1 MKYFEKFPTI
11 KYPYYGKL
19 VDNPNST
26 LVEFVETIDIHV
38 RFKIRSAYANS
49 GGVYYTHTLE
59 EWDTPDKLAHFYYGD
74 SYYDW
79 LVMLSNVFFDSIH
92 DFPLSENALN
102 EYIQEKYNVTF
113 EQSLMNT
120 HHYEDSNGFVIDYDT
135 YLITPEP
142 KRIVTV
148 YEHEYQE
155 NEKKREIKLL
165 SKEYL
170 HSMDKELD
178 NMLTNIRN
186 AREIYGR

>member
-1 MKYFEKFPTI
+1 
-11 KYPYYGKL
+11 
-19 VDNPNST
+19 
-26 LVEFVETIDIHV
+26 
-38 RFKIRSAYANS
+38 
-49 GGVYYTHTLE
+49 
-59 EWDTPDKLAHFYYGD
+59 
-74 SYYDW
+74 
-79 LVMLSNVFFDSIH
+79 
-92 DFPLSENALN
+92 
-102 EYIQEKYNVTF
+102 
-113 EQSLMNT
+113 MNT